1 MAARQGGMRIQGQMS
16 PRLPLLF
23 ALLLPALAGCDEA
36 WLAQAAGTPVPAAPP
51 ASGEPQVAGNQ
62 ARFVV
67 DGQEFRF
74 STPGIRRSRARAG
87 DGVLAHSIELANDDN
102 SLYARVVLQ
111 VPAGQANL
119 DGEYRAMPL
128 GTAAAAGQVGVGEVV
143 LAEETDARRGRRMLP
158 SGSGSIRVRR
168 VGGDYVVAFEVRGDD
183 LFRPAAAPAITG
195 ELRFPA
201 GS

>member
-1 MAARQGGMRIQGQMS
+1 MRIQERMS
-16 PRLPLLF
+16 PRLPLSF
-23 ALLLPALAGCDEA
+23 ALLLPALAGCGDA
-36 WLAQAAGTPVPAAPP
+36 WVAQAAGTPAPAVATL
-51 ASGEPQVAGNQ
+51 AGETQAAGNQ

-87 DGVLAHSIELANDDN
+87 EGVLAHSIELANDDN

-111 VPAGQANL
+111 VPAGQAGL
-119 DGEYRAMPL
+119 DGDYRAVQL
-128 GTAAAAGQVGVGEVV
+128 GSPGAVGQAGVGEVV

-168 VGGDYVVAFEVRGDD
+168 EGADYVVVFEIRGDD
-183 LFRPAAAPAITG
+183 LFRPADAGAITG
-195 ELRFPA
+195 ELRFAA

>member
-1 MAARQGGMRIQGQMS
+1 MAGREGCMRIQEMMS

-23 ALLLPALAGCDEA
+23 ALLLPALAGCGDA
-36 WLAQAAGTPVPAAPP
+36 WEAQAAGAPAPVVAPL
-51 ASGEPQVAGNQ
+51 AVESQAAGNR

-87 DGVLAHSIELANDDN
+87 EGVLAHSIELANDDN

-111 VPAGQANL
+111 VPAGQAGL
-119 DGEYRAMPL
+119 DGDYRAMQL
-128 GTAAAAGQVGVGEVV
+128 GTPAAVGQAGVGEVM

-168 VGGDYVVAFEVRGDD
+168 EGGDYVVAFEVRGDD

-195 ELRFPA
+195 ELRFAA
-201 GS
+201 GP

>member
-1 MAARQGGMRIQGQMS
+1 MAGPEGCVRIQERMS

-23 ALLLPALAGCDEA
+23 ALLLPALAGCGDA
-36 WLAQAAGTPVPAAPP
+36 WVAQAAGTPVPVVAPP
-51 ASGEPQVAGNQ
+51 AAEPQAAGNQ

-87 DGVLAHSIELANDDN
+87 EGVLAHSIELANDDN

-111 VPAGQANL
+111 VPAGQEGL
-119 DGEYRAMPL
+119 EGDYRAVQL
-128 GTAAAAGQVGVGEVV
+128 GTPAAAGQAGVGEVV

-168 VGGDYVVAFEVRGDD
+168 EGDGYVVAFDVRGDD
-183 LFRPAAAPAITG
+183 LFRPADAGAITG
-195 ELRFPA
+195 ELRFAA

>member
-23 ALLLPALAGCDEA
+23 ALLLPALAGCGDA
-36 WLAQAAGTPVPAAPP
+36 WVAQAAGTPVAARVAPADDAPAA
-51 ASGEPQVAGNQ
+51 ANQ

-128 GTAAAAGQVGVGEVV
+128 GTPATAGQVGVGEVV

-168 VGGDYVVAFEVRGDD
+168 EGGDYVVAFEVRGDD

>member
-1 MAARQGGMRIQGQMS
+1 MRIQERMS
-16 PRLPLLF
+16 PRLPLSF
-23 ALLLPALAGCDEA
+23 ALLLPALAGCGDA
-36 WLAQAAGTPVPAAPP
+36 WVAQAAGTPAPVAVPVAQESQA
-51 ASGEPQVAGNQ
+51 AGNQ

-87 DGVLAHSIELANDDN
+87 EGVLAHSIELANDDN

-111 VPAGQANL
+111 VPAGQAGL
-119 DGEYRAMPL
+119 DGDYRAVQL
-128 GTAAAAGQVGVGEVV
+128 GSPGAVGQAGVGEVV

-168 VGGDYVVAFEVRGDD
+168 EGADYVVVFEIRGDD
-183 LFRPAAAPAITG
+183 LFRPADAGAITG
-195 ELRFPA
+195 ELRFAA